1 MVSLD
6 KCAGSCKVLSP
17 KLCVPKETKDINI
30 KAFNMMTKKNEAK
43 AKKNIFHVTV
53 SVNPT
58 VQRVIQIKN
67 GMMKH
72 VIVNVKT
79 IIGAKK
85 TIVGILALIFVGITG
100 I

>member
-1 MVSLD
+1 M
-6 KCAGSCKVLSP
+6 
-17 KLCVPKETKDINI
+17 
-30 KAFNMMTKKNEAK
+30 
-43 AKKNIFHVTV
+43 TV

-58 VQRVIQIKN
+58 VQSVIQIKN

-85 TIVGILALIFVGITG
+85 NNSWNPGTDICENNRYLRITSIGDGLLIACDEIIYVMEFVSPKRQIL
-100 I
+100 